1 MFSRLKKKNEATAPL
16 VPAWHPDFR
25 NFARLPDIKV
35 VRTAFF
41 TNGVSVVIAL
51 LVFFWFG
58 YREYQLHDV
67 NRQIGDWQRQIDR
80 DRSASTV
87 AIGQFKKFQA
97 EAARVAEVESFIK
110 SRPLYSEVL
119 LRVAET
125 LPASVALDVLDFR
138 DRLFILRASV
148 RGTPDLASGYASA
161 YLQILKSDTVL
172 AEQFGEISIS
182 SLTLNQQTGRM
193 LLEIRMTLKNAKK
206 P

>member
-1 MFSRLKKKNEATAPL
+1 L

-41 TNGVSVVIAL
+41 TNGIAVVIAV
-51 LVFFWFG
+51 LVFIWFG
-58 YREYQLHDV
+58 YREYQLHDI

-87 AIGQFKKFQA
+87 AIGQFKKFQG

-110 SRPLYSEVL
+110 SRPTYSAVL
-119 LRVAET
+119 IRLAET
-125 LPASVALDVLDFR
+125 LPASVAVDVLDFR

-161 YLQILKSDTVL
+161 YLQILKSDSVL
-172 AEQFGEISIS
+172 AGQFNEISIS
-182 SLTLNQQTGRM
+182 SLTLNPQSGKM
-193 LLEIRMTLKNAKK
+193 LLEIKMSLKDATK